1 MKKTLI
7 NLICSLIVL
16 IINVVV
22 SFFLSPF
29 IVKNIGVEANGFVT
43 LANNFVMYATLIVTA
58 LNSMAARFISIS
70 YNKGDYKK
78 ANMYYNSVFW
88 GNLIIVAILIL
99 PAILSL
105 IKLECIVDVP
115 NTILFDVKLL
125 FAFVFF
131 NFFITTG
138 FPNWDCGT
146 FVTNRLDRSYVPQM
160 ISTLVRCLFLLI
172 AFTLLVPKVYFV
184 GIASTLMTLITLI
197 ANGVN
202 THELT
207 PELKIELVPNKIIC
221 SCKAIKELV
230 LSGIWNS
237 ISSVGMI
244 LLTGVDLII
253 CNVYLGA
260 TSMGILSLTKII
272 PNYMDQLAS
281 AVTIA
286 FTPELTINYAKGNKD
301 KLLRDI
307 NRAMKLSS
315 VILTIPISVII
326 VFGKDFFSLWVPSQD
341 AKLLQILSI
350 LASFKFMFTAG
361 IQILYNVFPTVN
373 KVKGN
378 AISQIITGICSIVIT
393 ILIVKFT
400 KYGIYAVAGV
410 SSLCAIIK
418 NLVYI
423 IPICAKYLDLK
434 WNTFYKQVFISLFS
448 SISVLIVGVI
458 VRCFINVESWFMLII
473 MCCIVG
479 ILGLLINIFITLNRE
494 ERSFL
499 LNKVLNKIKPGYKK
513 MNI

>member
-1 MKKTLI
+1 MKKTI
-7 NLICSLIVL
+7 VNLICSILVL
-16 IINVVV
+16 VINLLV
-22 SFFLSPF
+22 SFFLSPY

-70 YNKGDYKK
+70 YNKGDYKR

-88 GNLIIVAILIL
+88 GNLIIVAILIV

-105 IKLECIVDVP
+105 IKLEYIVDVP
-115 NTILFDVKLL
+115 NNILFDVKLL
-125 FAFVFF
+125 FSFVFF

-146 FVTNRLDRSYVPQM
+146 FISNRLDRSYIPQM
-160 ISTLVRCLFLLI
+160 ISTLIRCIFLLI

-184 GIASTLMTLITLI
+184 GIAATIMTLITLF
-197 ANGVN
+197 ANGIN
-202 THELT
+202 THKLT
-207 PELKIELVPNKIIC
+207 PELKIELMPNKIIC
-221 SCKAIKELV
+221 SWKAIKELV
-230 LSGIWNS
+230 ISGIWNS
-237 ISSVGMI
+237 IANVGMI

-260 TSMGILSLTKII
+260 TFMGVLSLTKII

-281 AVTIA
+281 AVTSA

-301 KLLRDI
+301 KLLKDI
-307 NRAMKLSS
+307 NRSMKLSS
-315 VILTIPISVII
+315 VILTIPISVFI
-326 VFGKDFFSLWVPSQD
+326 VFGKDFFNLWVPGQD

-393 ILIVKFT
+393 IFIVKFT

-410 SSLCAIIK
+410 SSLCAVIK
-418 NLVYI
+418 NLVYV

-434 WNTFYKQVFISLFS
+434 WNTFYKQVFLSLFS

-458 VRCFINVESWFMLII
+458 IRSFINVESWFMLLTL
-473 MCCIVG
+473 CCIVSM
-479 ILGLLINIFITLNRE
+479 LGLIINIFITLNRE
-494 ERSFL
+494 ERNFL
-499 LNKVLNKIKPGYKK
+499 FNKVLNKINLVLKK
-513 MNI
+513 E